1 MKLLLIGKTG
11 QLGGDILRNCRNDH
25 EIYAPSRDILDIEH
39 PDTVE
44 KALSSFKPDVIINTA
59 AFHNV
64 PQCETE
70 SSRAYNVN
78 FIAVRN
84 LAILSKKAKA
94 LFVTFSTDY
103 VFDGKKRMPYTEDD
117 IPSPLQIY
125 GLSKLA
131 GEYAALSIWP
141 EKTLVVR
148 TCGLY
153 GLSGASSKG
162 GNFVDKRIE
171 DARNTNSLEM
181 SSDQVVCPTY
191 TYDLSNA
198 VLSLISQ
205 KDLKAGVYHLVN
217 EGQCS
222 WYEFTKA
229 IYETMGLNIDL
240 KPVDRHG
247 TSGGVRR
254 PLYSVLANTKAK
266 AFSIELP
273 HWKDALKRYLHAK
286 YSDGVKV

>member
-1 MKLLLIGKTG
+1 MRLLLIGKTG
-11 QLGGDILRNCRNDH
+11 QLGGDIFRNGVSAH
-25 EIYAPSRDILDIEH
+25 EIYAPSRDVLDIEY
-39 PDTVE
+39 PDTIE
-44 KALSSFKPDVIINTA
+44 KAISYFNPEVIINTA

-70 SSRAYNVN
+70 SFRAFNVN
-78 FIAVRN
+78 LIAVRN
-84 LAILSKKAKA
+84 LAVLSKSARA

-117 IPSPLQIY
+117 MPFPLQIY
-125 GLSKLA
+125 GMSKLA
-131 GEYAALSIWP
+131 GEYAALSVWP
-141 EKTLVVR
+141 QKTLVVR

-153 GLSGASSKG
+153 GLSGAISKG
-162 GNFVDKRIE
+162 GNFVDKRID

-181 SSDQVVCPTY
+181 SSEQVVCPTY
-191 TYDLSNA
+191 TYDLSKA

-205 KDLKAGVYHLVN
+205 KDLKGGVYHLVN
-217 EGQCS
+217 GGQCS

-229 IYETMGLNIDL
+229 IYETIGLNIDL

-247 TSGGVRR
+247 MGGGVRR
-254 PLYSVLANTKAK
+254 PLYSVLACTRAK

-273 HWKDALKRYLHAK
+273 HWKDALKRYLRVK
-286 YSDGVKV
+286 YPDGIKV